1 MFYMKLCYALLLVPT
16 HAYVNMEGNRL
27 KHRGLFEIMFRWI
40 MTEPFVYFDI
50 YVKKGYFDNR
60 KFININNNKS
70 FRDRRCVWLTLSSK
84 VNYFVLSFWKEIFH
98 GRLAVFNFFR
108 YWNDIT
114 PYGGTR
120 KTNQMVTKWD
130 PVSRMKTK
138 ILLENAKL
146 KAMYTV

>member
-60 KFININNNKS
+60 KFIKILTTINH
-70 FRDRRCVWLTLSSK
+70 LGTA
-84 VNYFVLSFWKEIFH
+84 
-98 GRLAVFNFFR
+98 AVFGWHSVAKLITSYSLFGRRFSIADWLFFFFVK
-108 YWNDIT
+108 I
-114 PYGGTR
+114 
-120 KTNQMVTKWD
+120 KTEVQEKQTKWWLWD
-130 PVSRMKTK
+130 PAARMKRK
-138 ILLENAKL
+138 ILLVNVKL